1 MATAAERLVEA
12 ESAYHSLMMGRSAVE
27 VRDSSGEMVVY
38 QRANAAQL
46 AAYIEKLKLEVAG
59 TPTRRGP
66 LGVYF

>member
-12 ESAYHSLMMGRSAVE
+12 ESAYHALMMGRSAVE

-46 AAYIEKLKLEVAG
+46 SAYISKLKLEIAG
-59 TPTRRGP
+59 APATRGP

>member
-1 MATAAERLVEA
+1 MATAAQRLVEA
-12 ESAYHSLMMGRSAVE
+12 ESAYHALMMGRSAVE

-59 TPTRRGP
+59 TPSARGP
-66 LGVYF
+66 MGVWF

>member
-1 MATAAERLVEA
+1 MATAAQRLVEA
-12 ESAYHSLMMGRSAVE
+12 ESAYHALMMGRSAVE

-59 TPTRRGP
+59 TPTTRGP
-66 LGVYF
+66 MGVWF